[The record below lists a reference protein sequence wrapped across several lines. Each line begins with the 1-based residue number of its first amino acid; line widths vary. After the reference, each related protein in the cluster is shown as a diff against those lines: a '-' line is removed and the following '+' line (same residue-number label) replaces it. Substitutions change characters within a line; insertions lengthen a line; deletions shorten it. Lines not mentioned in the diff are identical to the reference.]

1 MKATS
6 AVRTAV
12 AASAASALL
21 LLATGGAAS
30 ASHTHVKVV
39 GNDGCVVMAEGTGEE
54 NVNLPASVFENN
66 PNVDAPATAGRTHP
80 LHVLV
85 HLGVAGEN
93 NELYVYGT
101 PAAEAACA
109 GYYVNR

>member
-21 LLATGGAAS
+21 LLASGGAAS

-39 GNDGCVVMAEGTGEE
+39 GNDGCVVMAEGAGEA
-54 NVNLPASVFENN
+54 NVTLPPAVFDNN
-66 PNVDAPATAGRTHP
+66 PNVDVDATAGRTHP

-101 PAAEAACA
+101 PAADAACA
-109 GYYVNR
+109 DYYVNR

>member
-1 MKATS
+1 MKTTT
-6 AVRTAV
+6 VLRTAV

-21 LLATGGAAS
+21 LLASGGAAF

-39 GNDGCVVMAEGTGEE
+39 GNGGCVVMAEGAGEE
-54 NVNLPASVFENN
+54 NVSLPPAVFANN
-66 PNVDAPATAGRTHP
+66 PNVDVAATTGRSHP

-93 NELYVYGT
+93 NDLYVYGT
-101 PAAEAACA
+101 PPADAACA